1 MAPPDLRG
9 PVVEPRSRLARLRSS
24 LRAAGHEAADM
35 RPWRSGTDCWVD
47 LVTTHDDRMLVLRT
61 PRVES
66 LDTSYD
72 GPTDFGAVLVK
83 EVAALTLAETAGVP
97 VPHVHAIHRGTGEDD
112 PTWMLQSLVSG
123 NSVVPQPGSG
133 EVVGAWVRALHAVRP
148 TDAPLA
154 PPTDW
159 PTTVARRISRR
170 LDAVRRYADFPPSD
184 AVLGPVMGTLADRTC
199 SAAALLH
206 LDVRDANVVYRDGV
220 PVALLDFANA
230 LTGDPL
236 LELARIRRFGGL
248 TEDFLRGY
256 GDADLDDPAVG
267 GLVDLYELDTSTL
280 LTLVG
285 AEETDDISLHRDN
298 LTRTQALCARLRGRK

>member
-1 MAPPDLRG
+1 
-9 PVVEPRSRLARLRSS
+9 LARLRSS
-24 LRAAGHEAADM
+24 LRAAGHPAADV
-35 RPWRSGTDCWVD
+35 RPWRSGVDCWVD
-47 LVTTHDDRMLVLRT
+47 LVTTQDHDMLVLRT
-61 PRVES
+61 PRVEC

-97 VPHVHAIHRGTGEDD
+97 VPHVHAIHRGTGDGD
-112 PTWMLQSLVSG
+112 PTWMLQSLVAG
-123 NSVVPQPGSG
+123 NDVAPQPGSG

-148 TDAPLA
+148 ADAPLT
-154 PPTDW
+154 PPADW
-159 PTTVARRISRR
+159 AGTLTRRISRR
-170 LDAVRRYADFPPSD
+170 LDAVRRYADLPPSD
-184 AVLGPVMGTLADRTC
+184 AVLGPVVGTLAGRAG

-206 LDVRDANVVYRDGV
+206 LDVRPANVVYRDGV

-248 TEDFLRGY
+248 TQEFLRGY
-256 GDADLDDPAVG
+256 GGSDLNDPAVG
-267 GLVDLYELDTSTL
+267 GLIDLYELDTSTL

-285 AEETDDISLHRDN
+285 AEETDDIALHRDN
-298 LTRTQALCARLRGRK
+298 LRRTHVLCARLRGRG